1 MVGRA
6 VDGEREAS
14 SPAAMHPSRRLALF
28 PLVLAALCMPSCLPA
43 QSVSLHRGTF
53 VSSDGDIEKSFP
65 SYALRADH
73 DFARFLLGEVSFQY
87 TPMTLTYFTGMG
99 RESRTHAAPRL
110 AIDVQLQLQAPLGRF
125 RPYLGGGVGEFTYR
139 RQASDGHRYRL
150 VGHTKFVD
158 LGFRADVS
166 RRWNLRA
173 EMRVRADRPSFGY
186 FAVDG
191 EASVGLG
198 YRW

>member
-1 MVGRA
+1 M
-6 VDGEREAS
+6 
-14 SPAAMHPSRRLALF
+14 PPHRRLALF

-43 QSVSLHRGTF
+43 QSVSLHRGSF
-53 VSSDGDIEKSFP
+53 VNSDGDIERSFP
-65 SYALRADH
+65 SYALRVDH
-73 DFARFLLGEVSFQY
+73 DFARFLLGEVGLQY
-87 TPMTLTYFTGMG
+87 TPMQLKYFTGTAG
-99 RESRTHAAPRL
+99 ESRTHAAPRL
-110 AIDVQLQLQAPLGRF
+110 AVDVQLQLQASLGRF

-139 RQASDGHRYRL
+139 RQASDGRWYRL

-166 RRWNLRA
+166 RRWNVRA
-173 EMRVRADRPSFGY
+173 EMRMRADRPSFGY